1 MPGISRC
8 ISFKKNAWC
17 SSVRW
22 LFWGAVGAWTIQIS
36 WTCFV
41 KLDHFPQTKL
51 GWKMTRVWNT
61 NNLVSH
67 KALIRKFNKE
77 LFRFILTPYH
87 PYIPPSIELTWVLNK
102 PLEVNLKQR
111 CRAEG
116 LGWLQGWKMH
126 KSPQVVAIYIM
137 QWFFLVNLAWWHKIF
152 QKQTMCVQKQH
163 HPTWPTSP
171 QTKSF

>member
-1 MPGISRC
+1 MYLKSP
-8 ISFKKNAWC
+8 FKKMVDVPVSDGFSGVQLVLEPSKSHEHAC
-17 SSVRW
+17 
-22 LFWGAVGAWTIQIS
+22 QIS
-36 WTCFV
+36 S
-41 KLDHFPQTKL
+41 FPPKKM